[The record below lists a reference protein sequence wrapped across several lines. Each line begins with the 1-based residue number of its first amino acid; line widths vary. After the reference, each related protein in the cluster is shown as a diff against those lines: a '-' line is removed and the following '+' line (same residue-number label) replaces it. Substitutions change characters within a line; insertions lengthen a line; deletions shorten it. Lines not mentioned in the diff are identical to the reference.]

1 MGKDVDRIPSS
12 GIIRIRDLMYS
23 LPDPYRGFLEIG
35 PRLAALAA
43 NHIRATSTPEP
54 SVSWAVTRYLIERAR
69 IGCVPGVDFG
79 PSGEGYIRFCFA
91 RDRHE
96 LTGAL
101 DTMTRLFETR
111 A

>member
-1 MGKDVDRIPSS
+1 MGESILR
-12 GIIRIRDLMYS
+12 GRALRGAFY
-23 LPDPYRGFLEIG
+23 GFLEIG

-43 NHIRATSTPEP
+43 DHIRATSTPEP
-54 SVSWAVTRYLIERAR
+54 SVSWAVTRYLVERAR

-91 RDRHE
+91 RDRLE

-101 DTMTRLFETR
+101 DAMTHLFETR